1 MSEQM
6 DLVRQIGQMLMVGF
20 RGLCAQEGDLIV
32 RDIEEYGVG
41 SVVLFDFDVLLKER
55 GRNIESLSQV
65 KRLVASLQ
73 ARAGGQLFVCV
84 DQEGGQVCRM
94 KEALGFPALPSAQSL
109 GELDDVAETERLARR
124 TADALAE
131 LGVNFNL
138 APTVD
143 VNLRPDNPVIG
154 GKERSFSADNEVVVR
169 HARAF
174 ISGHSG
180 AHVLCALK
188 HFPGHG
194 SSMADS
200 HLGVADVTES
210 WSARE
215 IGPYRSLIGEG
226 VVDAIM
232 TAHVFHRGLDP
243 AYPAT
248 LSEPIIGGLLRRD
261 LAFDGVVV
269 SDDMQMGAIANHYGL
284 EEALR
289 AAIVAGVDIITLA
302 NNTLYECDIVP
313 RAVQSI
319 VQLVER
325 GEISRER
332 IATSCRRI
340 AQLRARLVARS

>member
-1 MSEQM
+1 
-6 DLVRQIGQMLMVGF
+6 VGF
-20 RGLCAQEGDLIV
+20 RGLCAQEGDPIV

-143 VNLRPDNPVIG
+143 VNLRPENPVIG

-200 HLGVADVTES
+200 HLG
-210 WSARE
+210 
-215 IGPYRSLIGEG
+215 EG
-226 VVDAIM
+226 AVDAIM